1 MSKEN
6 TQVLF
11 SKRPFG
17 VFDPKETFT
26 IVKNPIPTLAD
37 LKDGQLLVKAYYLSL
52 DPAMRGW
59 MNSTRSYIRPVEINE
74 IMRGQIVGEVVLSK
88 NPKFKVGDKVQGFLG
103 WQEYA
108 LTNGQDIE
116 KITPPPGAS
125 LRDYVGIFGG
135 TGMTAYFGLLDGK
148 PKPGDTVVVS
158 GAAGATGSTVGQ
170 IAKIKGARVIGIA
183 GSEEKC
189 NWLVNDL
196 GFDIALNYRDPE
208 FASKLAKA
216 TPQYIDIYFDNV
228 GGDILDHCLKRIA
241 KNGRIVLCGAISQY
255 NEKQPKGPAFYT
267 ALITQRAKMEGFIIF
282 DYAQKFPIAIKD
294 MAKWLQEGKIK
305 RKEYIIDGLENA
317 PNGLLKLFNGYN
329 TGKMLVKVNDENVKS
344 KL

>member
-1 MSKEN
+1 MLYAN
-6 TQVLF
+6 Y
-11 SKRPFG
+11 
-17 VFDPKETFT
+17 VFYSNNF
-26 IVKNPIPTLAD
+26 A
-37 LKDGQLLVKAYYLSL
+37 
-52 DPAMRGW
+52 
-59 MNSTRSYIRPVEINE
+59 
-74 IMRGQIVGEVVLSK
+74 
-88 NPKFKVGDKVQGFLG
+88 DKV
-103 WQEYA
+103 
-108 LTNGQDIE
+108 
-116 KITPPPGAS
+116 
-125 LRDYVGIFGG
+125 
-135 TGMTAYFGLLDGK
+135 GK

-158 GAAGATGSTVGQ
+158 GAAGAT
-170 IAKIKGARVIGIA
+170 
-183 GSEEKC
+183 
-189 NWLVNDL
+189 VNDL

>member
-1 MSKEN
+1 MLYAN
-6 TQVLF
+6 Y
-11 SKRPFG
+11 
-17 VFDPKETFT
+17 VFCSNNF
-26 IVKNPIPTLAD
+26 V
-37 LKDGQLLVKAYYLSL
+37 
-52 DPAMRGW
+52 
-59 MNSTRSYIRPVEINE
+59 
-74 IMRGQIVGEVVLSK
+74 
-88 NPKFKVGDKVQGFLG
+88 DKV
-103 WQEYA
+103 
-108 LTNGQDIE
+108 
-116 KITPPPGAS
+116 
-125 LRDYVGIFGG
+125 
-135 TGMTAYFGLLDGK
+135 GK